1 MLYTDECFARCSN
14 MECESFSVV
23 CSTLVKPWGTL
34 EVLPV
39 EFILEVVLLT
49 VEFIDAVLLEEA
61 THGAQEPLRFLVPLC
76 GV

>member
-1 MLYTDECFARCSN
+1 MYTTNDLRDAQTWNTDLSP
-14 MECESFSVV
+14 VV

-61 THGAQEPLRFLVPLC
+61 THGAQEPLGFHVPLC
-76 GV
+76 RV